1 MVYLSSYYVEYI
13 VSECLIMSFGKFSV
27 RFHCVPLYGICLLF
41 FFVSGVTVCVVH
53 VVLLDFIVDFYF
65 SKIINNIG
73 NLLMHVEIRSVAVDV
88 VFVACIIIHRTGKDV
103 TY

>member
-1 MVYLSSYYVEYI
+1 MCSSLWDLP
-13 VSECLIMSFGKFSV
+13 S
-27 RFHCVPLYGICLLF
+27 F